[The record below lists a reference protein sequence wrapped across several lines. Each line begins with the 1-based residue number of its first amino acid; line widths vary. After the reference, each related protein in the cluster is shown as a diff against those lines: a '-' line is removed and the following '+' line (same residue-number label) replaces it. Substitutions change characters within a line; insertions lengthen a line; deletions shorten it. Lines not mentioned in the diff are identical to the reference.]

1 MAPANA
7 DIQLSVAL
15 EGESKMVNFGAQLAA
30 AIGKIDSPLLIL
42 LNGDLG
48 AGKTTISRGILQ
60 GLGHQGSVKS
70 PTYTLVEPYE
80 LDIGMVYHFDLY
92 RLIDPDE
99 LEHIGFSD
107 YLSEAKLCIIE
118 WPENGGSYIPQPDVF
133 IDISVYQSGR
143 HVTLNSA
150 TESGNRCINVLQQ
163 K

>member
-1 MAPANA
+1 MASANGGNS
-7 DIQLSVAL
+7 QSVSL
-15 EGESKMVNFGAQLAA
+15 EGEQNMQDFGAQLAT
-30 AIGKIDSPLLIL
+30 AISKIDTPLLFL

-118 WPENGGSYIPQPDVF
+118 WPENGGSYIPQPDIF

>member
-60 GLGHQGSVKS
+60 GLGHQGAVKS
-70 PTYTLVEPYE
+70 PTYTLVEPYQ
-80 LDIGMVYHFDLY
+80 LAIGKIYHFDLY
-92 RLIDPDE
+92 RLIDPEE

-118 WPENGGSYIPQPDVF
+118 WPENGGSYIPMPDITVA
-133 IDISVYQSGR
+133 ISQYELGR
-143 HVTLNSA
+143 QVTLSSN
-150 TESGNRCINVLQQ
+150 TESGQHCIEQIR
-163 K
+163 

>member
-1 MAPANA
+1 MASANGV
-7 DIQLSVAL
+7 QLSVNL
-15 EGESKMVNFGAQLAA
+15 EGERKMQDFGAQLAT
-30 AIGKIDSPLLIL
+30 AIGKIDAPLLML

-48 AGKTTISRGILQ
+48 AGKTTISRGLLQ
-60 GLGHQGSVKS
+60 GLGHQGAVKS

-80 LDIGMVYHFDLY
+80 LDIGVGYHFFLY
-92 RLIDPDE
+92 RLIDSEE

-118 WPENGGSYIPQPDVF
+118 WPENGGSYIPQPDIS

-143 HVTLNSA
+143 RLTLNSA
-150 TESGNRCINVLQQ
+150 TESGNRCINLLQQ

>member
-1 MAPANA
+1 MVSAKGVVELTV
-7 DIQLSVAL
+7 IL
-15 EGESKMVNFGAQLAA
+15 EDEQKMVDFGAQLAA
-30 AIGKIDSPLLIL
+30 VIQATDAPILIL

-60 GLGHQGSVKS
+60 GLGHSGAVKS

-80 LDIGMVYHFDLY
+80 LATGKIFHFDLY

-118 WPENGGSYIPQPDVF
+118 WPENGGSYIPMPDITVA
-133 IDISVYQSGR
+133 ISQYELGR
-143 HVTLNSA
+143 QVTLSSN
-150 TESGNRCINVLQQ
+150 TKSGQQCIEQIR
-163 K
+163 

>member
-1 MAPANA
+1 MASANGFTS
-7 DIQLSVAL
+7 QSVSL
-15 EGESKMVNFGAQLAA
+15 EGEHNMQDFGAQLAA
-30 AIGKIDSPLLIL
+30 AISKIDTPLLFL

-118 WPENGGSYIPQPDVF
+118 WPEKGGSYIPQPDIS
-133 IDISVYQSGR
+133 IDISVYQTGR

-150 TESGNRCINVLQQ
+150 TEYGNRCINLLQQ

>member
-1 MAPANA
+1 MAQANA
-7 DIQLSVAL
+7 DIQLTVTL
-15 EGESKMVNFGAQLAA
+15 EGERKMENFGAQLAA
-30 AIGKIDSPLLIL
+30 VIGTIDTPLLIL
-42 LNGDLG
+42 MNGDLG

-60 GLGHQGSVKS
+60 GLGHQGAVKS
-70 PTYTLVEPYE
+70 PTYTLVEPYQ
-80 LDIGMVYHFDLY
+80 LDLGKIYHFDLY
-92 RLIDPDE
+92 RLMDPEE

-118 WPENGGSYIPQPDVF
+118 WPEKGGSYIPQPDIS

-150 TESGNRCINVLQQ
+150 TESGNRCINLLQQ